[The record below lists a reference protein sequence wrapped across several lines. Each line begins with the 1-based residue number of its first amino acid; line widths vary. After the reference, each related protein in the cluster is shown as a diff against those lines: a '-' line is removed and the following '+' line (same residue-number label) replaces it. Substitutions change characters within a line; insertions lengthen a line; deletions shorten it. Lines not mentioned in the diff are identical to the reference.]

1 MFISY
6 PSGRSRP
13 TDKGGGGG
21 HLDPEVRGSPGLKK
35 IIFRPFGPQ
44 FGLKVRG
51 AGPPGPSSGSAT
63 VSYYTEQLFVSP
75 RKAVRY
81 HSFTTTF
88 TASEKSE
95 IPIDDIL
102 N

>member
-1 MFISY
+1 MADPDLQI
-6 PSGRSRP
+6 R
-13 TDKGGGGG
+13 GGGEG

-51 AGPPGPSSGSAT
+51 AGPPGPSSGSTT